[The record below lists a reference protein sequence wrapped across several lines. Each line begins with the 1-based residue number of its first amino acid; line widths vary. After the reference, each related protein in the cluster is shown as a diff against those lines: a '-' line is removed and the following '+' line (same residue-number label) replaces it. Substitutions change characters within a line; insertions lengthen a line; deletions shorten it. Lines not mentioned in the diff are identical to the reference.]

1 MRRASVRIPALLGLD
16 RNRVSGVDELA
27 PDHLVNFMD
36 ARGGGYTPAGAWAG
50 SPDVSWSG
58 FPGFVGSDA
67 MGLASLR
74 SGAVSGEYRYGLYR
88 GGGSFVNGSF
98 AGGPGA
104 GSHYGAHVPG
114 VGAYASIDRFLVQDR
129 DGNVVEPQDFASGSD
144 FVPPEVTAGSPPE
157 VGVVGSFDVVSVGYD
172 PLADRWVAV
181 GGSPGVFQFAYRDGD
196 GEWVSPA
203 AVTVA
208 AGQVVRDM
216 ARTSTTWIAVGS
228 GGLVMRSEDGVTWTN
243 DSFGAHNFVS
253 VAADPNGPSVWVAPV
268 VNAEGF
274 PVYLRESSDHG
285 ETWTANSLDGEL
297 GGLYGTST
305 VGGVTVSYYRVA
317 LGLEFIHSEGNLAVL
332 VGTTSHGSG
341 SSFGVWDPGAGEW
354 VQLYAGQPPG
364 MGVFLPIAHSPMG
377 GSAENGAYVRM
388 AVDAGGRALLA
399 LNDIG
404 WFSRPDD
411 PSTPQY
417 PVGFAFFIVE
427 TGAGSASPGGMSP
440 QPSYSYRGQEGDQG
454 SLDLMIG
461 DAVFASG
468 RWVVVG
474 RGNRAFS
481 YSDGDGW
488 VEFQVGEG
496 DYLAAAV
503 GADGRVFATGV
514 GGVSVAWSPSGQS
527 AYGRYEVV
535 MLVSLMTAAGKLVV
549 WVGEQDF
556 RVLSPEER
564 AVSAHSFDDELA
576 VDFAENVTTDVYVR
590 FTPRVFD
597 EESGRWVINE
607 PTGGFT
613 HAASLAGGESWSV
626 DAPGV
631 GSQVLGISGGVAV
644 AAFRNSDSANVVA
657 EHNGRVWF
665 QAGGSY
671 AWRVL
676 MGVFDFPTLE
686 DERTV
691 AFSVGGFVNLV
702 ELDGWLRFAATQ
714 SESLNGILPSPQG
727 LLILFDNEVFSL
739 TGDVA
744 LNNLQALLFP
754 DNVGLTAGCK
764 AVLAGGVPIS
774 LWRGKLWAL
783 QSGVAQDVAAPV
795 WRADD
800 EFVDVVSDPLTRSA
814 VALTVG
820 GSLFALRTD
829 TGFWFEL
836 PSVPAGGTERLL
848 GSPSGFRAASEDGAF
863 TRVRGFV
870 GGVLSPAVPEV
881 AWLNLDAG
889 DALRRD
895 NWLNFRFSFEGAGA
909 GAASPV
915 AYYRP
920 TDAGSSVPSVFSK
933 DSGFR
938 VVGVRRGDEWWF
950 QFPVGLRSRRLDVL
964 IEFPGVTRDFVVE
977 PGVDF
982 TILPGHLEGR
992 RPQL

>member
-88 GGGSFVNGSF
+88 GGGSFVSGSF

-129 DGNVVEPQDFASGSD
+129 DGNVVEPGDFGGGSGFVAPGVGDASGEPVYDS
-144 FVPPEVTAGSPPE
+144 
-157 VGVVGSFDVVSVGYD
+157 VGSFDVAAMDYDSV
-172 PLADRWVAV
+172 LDRWVAV
-181 GGSPGVFQFAYRDGD
+181 GGSAGTFAWAYRDGD
-196 GEWVSPA
+196 GEWTSGSVS
-203 AVTVA
+203 V
-208 AGQVVRDM
+208 GSGRRVR
-216 ARTSTTWIAVGS
+216 ALTRTSTTWVAVGAN
-228 GGLVMRSEDGVTWTN
+228 GLVMRSDDGVVWSD
-243 DSFGAHNFVS
+243 DSFGSHNFVD
-253 VAADPNGPSVWVAPV
+253 VTADPASGRVWAAPGV
-268 VNAEGF
+268 HAPGSSDR
-274 PVYLRESSDHG
+274 YIRASSDHG
-285 ETWTANSLDGEL
+285 ANWSTFDPDNYMSGSEMFPIALRFESLHNSLAIIYSNGLPSSTTPYLRSWDFSASGWREL
-297 GGLYGTST
+297 
-305 VGGVTVSYYRVA
+305 
-317 LGLEFIHSEGNLAVL
+317 
-332 VGTTSHGSG
+332 TTSG
-341 SSFGVWDPGAGEW
+341 SSVITLQLGVTTLNAGGDSTYKLRLGAG
-354 VQLYAGQPPG
+354 
-364 MGVFLPIAHSPMG
+364 
-377 GSAENGAYVRM
+377 N
-388 AVDAGGRALLA
+388 RALILYG
-399 LNDIG
+399 LT
-404 WFSRPDD
+404 PDGNYGLSEVD
-411 PSTPQY
+411 LGGNLGRYIVPDLPLTDG
-417 PVGFAFFIVE
+417 VGF
-427 TGAGSASPGGMSP
+427 
-440 QPSYSYRGQEGDQG
+440 
-454 SLDLMIG
+454 G
-461 DAVFASG
+461 DAVWVNG
-468 RWVVVG
+468 EWVVVG
-474 RGNRAFS
+474 RGSRRF
-481 YSDGDGW
+481 
-488 VEFQVGEG
+488 VGGAGAEWEELPFIQG
-496 DYLAAAV
+496 DYTAAATD
-503 GADGRVFATGV
+503 GAVVIAGGV
-514 GGVSVAWSPSGQS
+514 GGMIAEFTPVGVMAL
-527 AYGRYEVV
+527 GRYEVLF
-535 MLVSLMTAAGKLVV
+535 LVSLMTAAGKLVV
-549 WVGEQDF
+549 YAGEDDF
-556 RVLSPEER
+556 RVNVPAARSAL
-564 AVSAHSFDDELA
+564 AHSWSGADP
-576 VDFAENVTTDVYVR
+576 DFAVNLTTDVYVR

-597 EESGRWVINE
+597 EELGVWVINE
-607 PTGGFT
+607 PTGGYT

-657 EHNGRVWF
+657 EHNSRVWF

-676 MGVFDFPTLE
+676 MGAFDFPTLE

-702 ELDGWLRFAATQ
+702 ELDGWLRLAATQ
-714 SESLNGILPSPQG
+714 SESLNGMLPSPQG

-863 TRVRGFV
+863 TRVREFV